1 MRYPFLKLYLPF
13 AVVLA
18 LTGCH
23 GQSHQPLLE
32 SGTNTEVAGLGSASA
47 DSTDSTVG
55 NPRLHPV
62 SVEDAG
68 NIAKV
73 TAELLEKRH
82 YLRDPNHKLLS
93 DRMFSLYIKSLD
105 PLHYYL
111 LQSDI
116 DEFDANKSSIYDKV
130 LDNGDTTLANLV
142 YSRYQQRFDESVA
155 LVTEALKSSDFK
167 FDGTES
173 IEIDRKNAAP
183 PKTMDEAKKLWLE
196 RLRYEYLQEKLSKTK
211 PADIVKTL
219 TKRYARM
226 SRTVHEN
233 DSDDILERYLNAMAH
248 AYDPHSD
255 YFGKAM
261 TDRFNDEMQLS
272 LVGIGASLQDDDD
285 GYCKI
290 MSLLPGGPAIRSGKF
305 TVGDRI
311 VAVAQGSADPVDCIE
326 MKTDKVVSMIRGKKG
341 TEVRLTIIPA
351 GADISTRKVI
361 PLIRDEVKLE
371 EKEATGE
378 VIDEP
383 TVDGKTIRLGYI
395 NLPSFYADF
404 SDSSAGRKSTTA
416 DVAKLVK
423 KLETEKM
430 RGLILDLRNN
440 GGGSLDEVIHL
451 TGLFVKRP
459 SVVQV
464 KKPNNSVSVL
474 RAPDAPVL
482 YDGPMIVL
490 TNRYSASASEILAGA
505 LQDYGRAVIVGDTST
520 FGKGSVQTV
529 EPLGPLMEQLGI
541 KTDTNPGELKYTIEK
556 FFRPSGSST
565 QLNGV
570 NSDIVVPSTTNI
582 VSEYS
587 EKTLDYAMPW
597 DTVPASQFDRA
608 LMVQPYLAEL
618 RKRSSARIAKD
629 PDFAILQ
636 KVIDEEK
643 RVLSEKTISLNE
655 QARVKEK
662 QEQDARLLEV
672 KKALAARTPTKVKV
686 YKFTLKQADMVGLP
700 PVVDLKKESKKTSTD
715 GSDDV
720 ADPVAS
726 SLSAVDTTLEE
737 SERIMLDLITLT
749 PRTTASR

>member
-1 MRYPFLKLYLPF
+1 MLR
-13 AVVLA
+13 V
-18 LTGCH
+18 CEQ
-23 GQSHQPLLE
+23 QSGDDSDYE
-32 SGTNTEVAGLGSASA
+32 S
-47 DSTDSTVG
+47 G
-55 NPRLHPV
+55 NPRLHPI
-62 SVEDAG
+62 SVEDSG
-68 NIAKV
+68 SIAKV
-73 TAELLEKRH
+73 TAQLLEHRH
-82 YLRDPNHKLLS
+82 YLKDVDHKLLS
-93 DRMFSLYIKSLD
+93 DRMFSLYLDSLD

-116 DEFDANKSSIYDKV
+116 EEFKANEGGIYDKV
-130 LDNGDTTLANLV
+130 LDSGDSTLASLM
-142 YSRYQQRFDESVA
+142 YTRYQQLRFDRSVA
-155 LVTEALKSSDFK
+155 AVTEALKSNDFK
-167 FDGTES
+167 FDGNET
-173 IEIDRKNAAP
+173 IEIDRKNAPA
-183 PKTMDEAKKLWLE
+183 PKTMEEAKSLWLQ
-196 RLRYEYLQEKLSKTK
+196 RLRYEYLQEKLSKGK

-219 TKRYARM
+219 TKRYARI

-233 DSDDILERYLNAMAH
+233 VTVTIYSSAILNAMAH

-311 VAVAQGSADPVDCIE
+311 VVAVAQGSGEAVDCIE
-326 MKTDKVVSMIRGKKG
+326 MKTDKIVAMIRGKKG

-351 GADISTRKVI
+351 GADISTRKVVT
-361 PLIRDEVKLE
+361 LTRDEVKLE

-378 VIDEP
+378 VIEEP
-383 TVDGKTIRLGYI
+383 TSDGKSMRLGYV

-404 SDSSAGRKSTTA
+404 SDQSAGRKSTTA

-423 KLETEKM
+423 KLEAEKM
-430 RGLILDLRNN
+430 QGLILDLRNN

-451 TGLFVKRP
+451 TGLFVKHP
-459 SVVQV
+459 TVVQV
-464 KKPNNSVSVL
+464 KGSNNTVKPL

-482 YDGPMIVL
+482 YDGPMLVL

-520 FGKGSVQTV
+520 FGKGSVQTIDQ
-529 EPLGPLMEQLGI
+529 LGPLMENMGI

-565 QLNGV
+565 QLKGV
-570 NSDIVVPSTTNI
+570 SSDIVVPSTTN
-582 VSEYS
+582 VVNEYS
-587 EKTLDYAMPW
+587 ETTLKYAMPW
-597 DTVPASQFDRA
+597 DTVPSSQFDRS
-608 LMVQPYLAEL
+608 LMVQPYLADL
-618 RKRSSARIAKD
+618 RKRSADRIAKD

-643 RVLSEKTISLNE
+643 RVLNEKTISLNE
-655 QARVKEK
+655 QARITEK
-662 QEQDARLLEV
+662 KEQDARLDSV
-672 KKALAARTPTKVKV
+672 KKALAARQPSKEKVF
-686 YKFTLKQADMVGLP
+686 KFTLKQADLAGLP
-700 PVVDLKKESKKTSTD
+700 PVFDPKKESKKASTD
-715 GSDDV
+715 GSDE
-720 ADPVAS
+720 ASDPVAS
-726 SLSAVDTTLEE
+726 SLSSVDTTLEE

-749 PRTTASR
+749 THVSTASR